1 MKYPNKKKTK
11 ESASIYCKI
20 PRYPVKTGYD
30 LFFYNYFTNWILVGD
45 WLKKTEKLIEEL
57 IGKFKSED
65 PQVRFEAAQKLGEVG
80 EDAIEPLVKLLK
92 SDDDQMRKY
101 ATVALKSM
109 GSEQVADS
117 LIEALKDPDFGVRK
131 FSAKALGEL
140 KSSKAV
146 KPLLETLED
155 DDWGVRL
162 AVMKALGDIGDEKAI
177 DPIKKARR
185 KATGDKDF
193 KKVANKA
200 LKKIQKK

>member
-1 MKYPNKKKTK
+1 MTKT
-11 ESASIYCKI
+11 
-20 PRYPVKTGYD
+20 
-30 LFFYNYFTNWILVGD
+30 
-45 WLKKTEKLIEEL
+45 EEL
-57 IGKFKSED
+57 IAELIKQFEDED

-80 EDAIEPLVKLLK
+80 EEAIDPLVKLLK
-92 SDDDQMRKY
+92 SDNHQMRKY
-101 ATVALKSM
+101 ATVALKNM
-109 GSEQVADS
+109 GSEKVADI
-117 LIEALKDPDFGVRK
+117 LIAALKDPDFGVRK

-146 KPLLETLED
+146 GPLLETLED
-155 DDWGVRL
+155 EDWGVRL

>member
-1 MKYPNKKKTK
+1 LKYPNRKKTK
-11 ESASIYCKI
+11 ASASIYCKI
-20 PRYPVKTGYD
+20 DIYPIKTGYD
-30 LFFYNYFTNWILVGD
+30 LFFYNYFTNWIVVGD
-45 WLKKTEKLIEEL
+45 WLTKTEELITEL
-57 IGKFKSED
+57 IGKFED
-65 PQVRFEAAQKLGEVG
+65 DDPLVRFEAAQKLGEIG
-80 EDAIEPLVKLLK
+80 DEAIDPLVKLLK
-92 SDDDQMRKY
+92 SNDDQMRKY
-101 ATVALKSM
+101 ATVALKNM

-117 LIEALKDPDFGVRK
+117 LIAALKDPDFGVRK